1 MLVYQRVYFNILF
14 FGVKNEMNVVQ
25 NDGFKT
31 EDWFIGRTLKK
42 KRHRWLAAHF
52 LQDVHAPRVCWSFKP
67 QIPHCVALV
76 LESKRESFWILQ
88 IFKCSSLKSTS
99 QLQEP
104 SRMYENPQLP
114 VNLGCQNIQFSRSF
128 NPPMVC
134 IPNVEVRAA
143 WTSQAFLGFLYRIV
157 GIEPLRWFP
166 ENSHDQSTKVY

>member
-31 EDWFIGRTLKK
+31 EDWFIGRTFKK

-114 VNLGCQNIQFSRSF
+114 VNLGVKTSNSQDPSTPQWFASQTSRCGQREPRRLSSAF
-128 NPPMVC
+128 C
-134 IPNVEVRAA
+134 IES
-143 WTSQAFLGFLYRIV
+143 W
-157 GIEPLRWFP
+157 E
-166 ENSHDQSTKVY
+166 